1 MIGVMTALAK
11 PRFTVDQF
19 LAWSANQLGRYELF
33 RGEVF
38 AMSPE
43 SVGHAK
49 IKGAV
54 HRALTTGLRKGDLR
68 CHALPDGVT
77 VRVDN
82 ETAYEPDALVYCGNE
97 LEPSALEVPEPVV
110 VVEVLS
116 PSTQRIDVSSKL
128 IGYFQLPSV
137 MHYLI
142 VDPLQCVIIHHARG
156 AGDDIITHIVTKGSI
171 VLDPPGLELSLS
183 DIYGR

>member
-1 MIGVMTALAK
+1 MTALAK
-11 PRFTVDQF
+11 PRLTVDEF
-19 LAWSANQLGRYELF
+19 LAWTSGQRGRYELF

-54 HRALTTGLRKGDLR
+54 HSALASGLRKSHLR

-77 VRVDN
+77 VRISS
-82 ETAYEPDALVYCGNE
+82 ETAYEPDALVYCGEE
-97 LEPSALEVPEPVV
+97 LPPSLLEVPSPVA

-116 PSTQRIDVSSKL
+116 PSTHRIDVSSKL

-142 VDPLQCVIIHHARG
+142 VDPSQSVIIHHARG
-156 AGDDIITHIVTKGSI
+156 AGGDILTRAVTKGA
-171 VLDPPGLELSLS
+171 VKLDPPGLELHLA
-183 DIYGR
+183 DIYGA

>member
-1 MIGVMTALAK
+1 MTALAK
-11 PRFTVDQF
+11 PRLTVDEF
-19 LAWSANQLGRYELF
+19 LAWSDGQGGRFELF

-54 HRALTTGLRKGDLR
+54 HSALVGALDKGRLR

-77 VRVDN
+77 VRIDN
-82 ETAYEPDALVYCGNE
+82 QTAYEPYALVYCGEE
-97 LEPSALEVPEPVV
+97 LAPSALEVAAPVI

-116 PSTQRIDVSSKL
+116 PSTRRIDVSLKL
-128 IGYFQLPSV
+128 VGYFSLASV

-142 VDPLQCVIIHHARG
+142 IDPSQSVVIHHARG
-156 AGDDIITHIVTKGSI
+156 AGDDINTHIVTEGSVI
-171 VLDPPGLELSLS
+171 LDPPGLQLNLAA
-183 DIYGR
+183 IYGR

>member
-1 MIGVMTALAK
+1 MTALAK
-11 PRFTVDQF
+11 PRLTVDEF
-19 LAWSANQLGRYELF
+19 LAWSMGQRGRFELF

-38 AMSPE
+38 AMPPE

-54 HRALTTGLRKGDLR
+54 HSALANGLRKGQLR

-77 VRVDN
+77 VRIDS
-82 ETAYEPDALVYCGNE
+82 ETAYEPDALVYCGAE
-97 LEPSALEVPEPVV
+97 LASTALEVPLPVI

-116 PSTQRIDVSSKL
+116 PSTQKVDVSLKL
-128 IGYFQLPSV
+128 VGYFQLPSV

-142 VDPLQCVIIHHARG
+142 VDPSQPVIIHHARG
-156 AGDDIITHIVTKGSI
+156 AGDDILTHVVTQGVIK
-171 VLDPPGLELSLS
+171 LDPPGVELPLA
-183 DIYGR
+183 DIYGH

>member
-1 MIGVMTALAK
+1 MTALAK
-11 PRFTVDQF
+11 PRLTVDEF
-19 LAWSANQLGRYELF
+19 LAWSVGQHGRYELF

-54 HRALTTGLRKGDLR
+54 HSALANGLRKGKLS

-77 VRVDN
+77 VRISN
-82 ETAYEPDALVYCGNE
+82 ETAYEPDALIYCGEE
-97 LEPSALEVPEPVV
+97 LTPSALEVPAPVV

-116 PSTQRIDVSSKL
+116 PSTHRIDVSSKL
-128 IGYFQLPSV
+128 IGYFQLASV

-142 VDPLQCVIIHHARG
+142 IDPTQSVIIHHARG
-156 AGDDIITHIVTKGSI
+156 VGDDILTHIVTKGSI
-171 VLDPPGLELSLS
+171 MLDPPGIELSLA